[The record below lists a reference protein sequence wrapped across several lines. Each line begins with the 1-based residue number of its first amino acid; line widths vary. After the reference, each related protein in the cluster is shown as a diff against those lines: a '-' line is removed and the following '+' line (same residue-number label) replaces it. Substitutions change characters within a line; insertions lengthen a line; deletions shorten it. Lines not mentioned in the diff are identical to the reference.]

1 MTMNAIVGARIL
13 ANGVWLDDHAVLVV
27 HGNIH
32 SVICTADLE
41 TDLPVQ
47 RLDGG
52 MLVPGFVDTQVN
64 GGGGVLFNDH
74 PTVDG
79 IAAIAAAHRR
89 FGTTAML
96 PTLISDDLDV
106 IASAIAAVHAAIASG
121 VPGIIGIHIEGPFL
135 NVGKRGIHDSDK
147 FRTLDN
153 DAVALLS
160 SLQNGKTLVT
170 LAPELAPAGSIAA
183 LVEKG
188 VIVAAGHTLASYDDM
203 QRGIAEGL
211 SGVTHLFN
219 AMTQLQSREP
229 GVVGAALDSHLTCGI
244 IVDGHHV
251 HPGSLRAAYRAKGV
265 TELMLVTDAMPT
277 VGSDV
282 KSFKI
287 GDTYVMAEQGMLR
300 SADGTLAGSDLD
312 MASAVRNCITMMR
325 VKLAAA
331 SQMASGTPAAFLGL
345 GESYGQIASGYR
357 ADIAYV
363 DDQLEVQAVWIAGE
377 MI

>member
-331 SQMASGTPAAFLGL
+331 SRMASGTPAAFLGL

>member
-1 MTMNAIVGARIL
+1 
-13 ANGVWLDDHAVLVV
+13 
-27 HGNIH
+27 
-32 SVICTADLE
+32 
-41 TDLPVQ
+41 
-47 RLDGG
+47 
-52 MLVPGFVDTQVN
+52 
-64 GGGGVLFNDH
+64 
-74 PTVDG
+74 
-79 IAAIAAAHRR
+79 
-89 FGTTAML
+89 
-96 PTLISDDLDV
+96 
-106 IASAIAAVHAAIASG
+106 
-121 VPGIIGIHIEGPFL
+121 
-135 NVGKRGIHDSDK
+135 
-147 FRTLDN
+147 
-153 DAVALLS
+153 
-160 SLQNGKTLVT
+160 
-170 LAPELAPAGSIAA
+170 
-183 LVEKG
+183 
-188 VIVAAGHTLASYDDM
+188 M

-331 SQMASGTPAAFLGL
+331 SRMASGTPAAFLGL